1 VTGRRPAARKQGDAG
16 FTLVEMM
23 VVIMLLSVVGSIVM
37 GVLVSSMRQA
47 AKQDDRTRTLNEAK
61 VAMERVTREIRGA
74 NEIKLNDEK
83 KLQFELRFEDARGY
97 VVRSTTL
104 EVVPVGDDTWL
115 RQTDVD
121 RIPAT
126 GVTEPPRVRKV
137 LGGLEIGRSQAF
149 FCYAAGDGL
158 PVPTGTATVPLTSDP
173 DLNNCVYDRE
183 PAEWRQPTASETRTV
198 EVKIRIKQ
206 QGDDKAAR
214 LNQLVSV
221 RNLED

>member
-1 VTGRRPAARKQGDAG
+1 
-16 FTLVEMM
+16 MM

-61 VAMERVTREIRGA
+61 VAMERITREIRGA
-74 NEIKLNDEK
+74 NEIKANDEK
-83 KLQFELRFEDARGY
+83 TLQFEIHFEDVRGS
-97 VVRSTTL
+97 VVRTTTL
-104 EVVPVGDDTWL
+104 EVVPVADDTWL

-121 RIPAT
+121 WIEAT
-126 GVTEPPRVRKV
+126 GVTETPRVRKV
-137 LGGLEIGRSQAF
+137 LGGLEVGRSQAF
-149 FCYAAGDGL
+149 FCYGTGDGL
-158 PVPTGTATVPLTSDP
+158 PVRLLEATVPLASDP

-183 PAEWRQPTASETRTV
+183 PLSWEKPTASKTKTV

-221 RNLED
+221 RNLEV

>member
-1 VTGRRPAARKQGDAG
+1 MRRRLGRREGSEAG

-37 GVLVSSMRQA
+37 GVLVNSMRQA

-74 NEIKLNDEK
+74 NEIKLNEEK
-83 KLQFELRFEDARGY
+83 KLQFELRFEDARGS
-97 VVRSTTL
+97 VVRTTTL

-121 RIPAT
+121 YIET
-126 GVTEPPRVRKV
+126 TKLTEAPRVRKV

-149 FCYAAGDGL
+149 FCYGAGDGL
-158 PVPTGTATVPLTSDP
+158 PVRLGAATVPLASDP

-183 PAEWRQPTASETRTV
+183 PTSWRMPTKSQTKTV